1 MKENILINLEKSL
14 LQLLR
19 EESLKKQ
26 IHSKNY
32 FGKRGDV
39 VWDNE
44 FVKIAYLG
52 IYETGD
58 YWGVKF
64 FIEYKSNPVVELKI
78 VSFEMDEY
86 IIDLYPTLRKEFEGK
101 NIEYILMSFDSLNEI
116 GFNSIENMGNIKI
129 SFICEQYLKVVAK
142 SPIITLGIVD
152 YLKDYLNEIYTKM
165 NILMNEIE
173 AGIEWSE
180 IDKNYPLEVS
190 FDFIYPNGKHGDIDF
205 ELISQYGTFEQI
217 SSLIFRAKLLV
228 KKLYIIEL
236 TVLFYYLPGYPNNP
250 CINHKANEEVFNIL
264 KNHNNIIKLQEL
276 YKIAKS
282 NMNYKDERK
291 NVTMQRAYKVIHEKY
306 YQLKKQRDVI
316 YEELISTGKASGK
329 WKSEQ
334 QLYVVVKKKYKDAIY
349 QYHAEWLGQQSLDI
363 YIPSL
368 KIGIEYQGI
377 QHYRP
382 VDFFGGDDN
391 FQQQKERDLRKK
403 ILCNEK
409 GVKLFEWKYDIEP
422 SLSNLKKLLKDSE
435 CY

>member
-129 SFICEQYLKVVAK
+129 S
-142 SPIITLGIVD
+142 
-152 YLKDYLNEIYTKM
+152 LNY
-165 NILMNEIE
+165 
-173 AGIEWSE
+173 S
-180 IDKNYPLEVS
+180 
-190 FDFIYPNGKHGDIDF
+190 
-205 ELISQYGTFEQI
+205 
-217 SSLIFRAKLLV
+217 
-228 KKLYIIEL
+228 
-236 TVLFYYLPGYPNNP
+236 
-250 CINHKANEEVFNIL
+250 
-264 KNHNNIIKLQEL
+264 
-276 YKIAKS
+276 
-282 NMNYKDERK
+282 
-291 NVTMQRAYKVIHEKY
+291 
-306 YQLKKQRDVI
+306 
-316 YEELISTGKASGK
+316 
-329 WKSEQ
+329 
-334 QLYVVVKKKYKDAIY
+334 
-349 QYHAEWLGQQSLDI
+349 
-363 YIPSL
+363 
-368 KIGIEYQGI
+368 
-377 QHYRP
+377 
-382 VDFFGGDDN
+382 
-391 FQQQKERDLRKK
+391 
-403 ILCNEK
+403 
-409 GVKLFEWKYDIEP
+409 
-422 SLSNLKKLLKDSE
+422 
-435 CY
+435 